1 MNEEERYLFD
11 LRGYLVIADM
21 LTAQQLAGLN
31 RLMDSQNLM
40 PPGDDTLGA
49 RFGGFLEWGQIFCN
63 LLDHARIMPYLK
75 TILGDGFR
83 LDHYY
88 GIYMRAG
95 TEQLRLHGGGT
106 PYDPPEY
113 YHFRDGQMHN
123 GLTVVAWNLTDTGPS
138 AGGFCALPGSH
149 KSNYACPD
157 SIRVAHTA
165 HAAVEVPE
173 APAGS
178 VVIFTEALTHG
189 TAAWTTNGAHSYTN
203 TALGNSPGART
214 ICGCRRT
221 SACRRARSCCS
232 RSPTSIHARRSLKK
246 RSELCAESLYP
257 HLEVQA
263 VCVQESL
270 LRKSSSP
277 HQ

>member
-31 RLMDSQNLM
+31 RLMDSHNLV

-88 GIYMRAG
+88 GIYMRAD

-113 YHFRDGQMHN
+113 YHCRDGQMHN

-189 TAAWTTNGAHSYTN
+189 TAAWTTDY
-203 TALGNSPGART
+203 R
-214 ICGCRRT
+214 
-221 SACRRARSCCS
+221 
-232 RSPTSIHARRSLKK
+232 RRSLLYKYSPGQQSWSANYM
-246 RSELCAESLYP
+246 RLPQNVSLSARQKLLFEKPYF
-257 HLEVQA
+257 HSRA
-263 VCVQESL
+263 SL
-270 LRKSSSP
+270 FEEEE
-277 HQ
+277 